1 MAAQRGDNGKRLR
14 NMASLYVVHLG
25 LIVVW

>member
-1 MAAQRGDNGKRLR
+1 MAAQRDDNGKRLR
-14 NMASLYVVHLG
+14 NMALLYMVHLG